1 MLAAVALA
9 APQGT
14 SAQAPAAV
22 DTAAQTPVKLGAAE
36 LQKLVAPIALY
47 PDALVAHVLPAST
60 AGLDVVQ
67 AARFLRK
74 NNGKAEPK
82 PDAKWNT
89 SVFVLLQF
97 PDVLYRMDENLD
109 WTDNLGKAVLAQQ
122 ADVMKAIQEVR
133 TTAIANGALQTND
146 KQKVVVE
153 QEAVKITPANP
164 QVVYVPTYNPD
175 VVVVSQTSPNYTAAA
190 ATVGFAAGVVVGAL
204 LADDHCDWHGGYVV
218 HGVYPVPYGTYARPA
233 APYDP
238 RGVYDPRGRY
248 DPRGVADPRGRYD
261 PRGVADPRGARDPRG
276 AADPRGV
283 ADPRGAR
290 DPRGAADRRGVADP
304 RSAAGRSGGSFG
316 SMSSGARASQTSMR
330 GRSSLGRGGRGRR

>member
-1 MLAAVALA
+1 MKGPPLCIVAILLSGVA
-9 APQGT
+9 PGAPQAT
-14 SAQAPAAV
+14 FAQAPAAA
-22 DTAAQTPVKLGAAE
+22 DTAAQAPVKLGAAE

-47 PDALVAHVLPAST
+47 PDALLAHVLPAST

-122 ADVMKAIQEVR
+122 ADVMKAIQQVR
-133 TTAIANGALQTND
+133 TTAMANGALQTND

-153 QEAVKITPANP
+153 QEAVKIAPANP

-175 VVVVSQTSPNYTAAA
+175 VVVVNQTSPNYTAAA

-204 LADDHCDWHGGYVV
+204 LADDHCDWHGGYVA

-233 APYDP
+233 APYNP
-238 RGVYDPRGRY
+238 RGVYDPRGA
-248 DPRGVADPRGRYD
+248 ADPRGRYD
-261 PRGVADPRGARDPRG
+261 PRGVRDPRG

-304 RSAAGRSGGSFG
+304 RGAAGRSGGSFG
-316 SMSSGARASQTSMR
+316 SMSSGARASHTSMR

>member
-1 MLAAVALA
+1 MDQRQRCIIAVMLAAVALA

-97 PDVLYRMDENLD
+97 AAGIGSALLLFAATRRLAGSAAERAAAEYLAGTGAALPGALGFSGDLAGLPEPARERLRWHVRFFKQWRPFLLASEAHLLTPIRPIGDRAGWTAIQLQAPGSEANLVFVYDLPNDGDDRRRFPLRGLQPDRLYAVRQAGPDGESE
-109 WTDNLGKAVLAQQ
+109 TRVPGAVLAQEGL
-122 ADVMKAIQEVR
+122 DVVIPYRQHARWQFR
-133 TTAIANGALQTND
+133 LF
-146 KQKVVVE
+146 VVE
-153 QEAVKITPANP
+153 PA
-164 QVVYVPTYNPD
+164 
-175 VVVVSQTSPNYTAAA
+175 
-190 ATVGFAAGVVVGAL
+190 
-204 LADDHCDWHGGYVV
+204 
-218 HGVYPVPYGTYARPA
+218 R
-233 APYDP
+233 
-238 RGVYDPRGRY
+238 
-248 DPRGVADPRGRYD
+248 
-261 PRGVADPRGARDPRG
+261 
-276 AADPRGV
+276 
-283 ADPRGAR
+283 
-290 DPRGAADRRGVADP
+290 
-304 RSAAGRSGGSFG
+304 
-316 SMSSGARASQTSMR
+316 
-330 GRSSLGRGGRGRR
+330 